1 MIRCF
6 TKRRQDSWDV
16 HLQQLTGAIR
26 ATENRQTGFTPNF
39 MVFGK
44 ENSQPI
50 DLVLGLD
57 PPNRTREQKELTDY
71 IKILRETLTEID
83 SARKVGVCPKLKA
96 PWKGPF
102 VVAEVKSPVLYKIR
116 NKKTSAVVHHDR
128 LKLSQIH
135 DLPVWTQKLKRRIL
149 EQVERKMLEDLT
161 DKEEHCDLGQDWLF
175 SNNEPMLWNMMD
187 GSLAQSDSLTGGGNT
202 GIGQSD
208 FLTNKRSSQEA
219 DQFTLQD
226 WETLMNLDD
235 NFGDQTIIYNVADT
249 VEAPVKL
256 SDRSRGRDR
265 KAPAHF
271 RDFVMD

>member
-6 TKRRQDSWDV
+6 TKKRQDSWDV

-44 ENSQPI
+44 ENIQPI

-57 PPNRTREQKELTDY
+57 APNRTREQKKLTDY
-71 IKILRETLTEID
+71 IKILRETLTEVHDLARENIKMAQWRQKRDYDLNVNCKVYKVGDTVFKID

-96 PWKGPF
+96 TWKGPF
-102 VVAEVKSPVLYKIR
+102 VVAEAQEK
-116 NKKTSAVVHHDR
+116 
-128 LKLSQIH
+128 
-135 DLPVWTQKLKRRIL
+135 IL
-149 EQVERKMLEDLT
+149 ENVERKMLEDLT
-161 DKEEHCDLGQDWLF
+161 DKEEQCDLGLDWLF
-175 SNNEPMLWNMMD
+175 SNNEQMSGNMMD
-187 GSLAQSDSLTGGGNT
+187 SSFAQSDSLTVGSNT

-219 DQFTLQD
+219 EQFTLQD

-249 VEAPVKL
+249 VEAQVKL
-256 SDRSRGRDR
+256 SERNRGRDR

-271 RDFVMD
+271 KDFIMD